1 MKSQYHIITRFK
13 IWIRDLMGIDSIYF
27 QQGTHMGMENDNS
40 FNESI
45 SLEEHEDQLKLKP
58 LGMLSFGI
66 ERDKLMSSNEVAEY
80 IWSVVS
86 RTFS

>member
-13 IWIRDLMGIDSIYF
+13 IWISDLIGRDSIYF
-27 QQGTHMGMENDNS
+27 QQGTRMGLENDNS

-58 LGMLSFGI
+58 LGMLSFGT